1 MHKFTHIHRSIH
13 CGKSINVS
21 TQKNTFFERRERQ
34 KNGDK
39 ARRREERERG
49 EDNKR
54 PGKEERDIVKV
65 NKKERNTEKMG
76 GREIGGENT
85 ETDGQTRRLKEVM
98 ERKGD
103 RV

>member
-1 MHKFTHIHRSIH
+1 MK
-13 CGKSINVS
+13 GENA
-21 TQKNTFFERRERQ
+21 

-39 ARRREERERG
+39 ARQKERRGKEERTI
-49 EDNKR
+49 
-54 PGKEERDIVKV
+54 KEERDIVKV

-76 GREIGGENT
+76 GREIGGEGGENT